1 MASTEAIK
9 ETWTEHKA
17 PDGRTY
23 YYNAANRQSAW
34 EKPDALKSPAEL
46 MLSKCPWKEYTSDNG
61 KIYFHNVETKES
73 VWTIPPELAELKGKL
88 KQDDPKAAA
97 AAEPLAKGEK
107 ANGSS

>member
-1 MASTEAIK
+1 MASAEAGK

-23 YYNAANRQSAW
+23 FYNAATRASSW
-34 EKPDALKSPAEL
+34 EKPDSLKTPAEL
-46 MLSKCPWKEYTSDNG
+46 ELSKCPWKEYTSDAG

-73 VWTIPPELAELKGKL
+73 VWTIPPALAELKDKL

-97 AAEPLAKGEK
+97 AGEYFVTE
-107 ANGSS
+107 